1 MSVVTASLA
10 PDPPKRD
17 NSEEKLGCALSQ
29 YLRFA
34 LPDNATFTHIPLG
47 GQRHSRAAAR
57 LAAMGTKAGWPDY
70 IIIHSGNAI
79 FIELKR
85 PGGGALSAVQKQVH
99 EKLRLCGA
107 TVLVAR
113 SIEGIECALLEL
125 GVPLRASTG
134 SRPMRVGGAAQQGL
148 GV

>member
-1 MSVVTASLA
+1 MIPTASLV
-10 PDPPKRD
+10 PDPPRRR
-17 NSEEKLGCALSQ
+17 NEEEKFGRTFAQ
-29 YLRFA
+29 YMRFA

-70 IIIHSGNAI
+70 IIVHNGNAI
-79 FIELKR
+79 FIELKTDR
-85 PGGGALSAVQKQVH
+85 GSLSAVQKQVH

-113 SIEGIECALLEL
+113 SIEGIECALLEM
-125 GVPLRASTG
+125 GIPLRATTSG